1 MLQSARHRVQKDR
14 HGSFLTSRPRLKFE
28 WRYLVGR
35 VPWDSGETP
44 PELLEFLDNHPPGRA
59 VDLGC
64 GTGTNTLELAER
76 GWVVTAYDISAIAI
90 ARARAKLARSG
101 VGAQIERQDLT
112 TVELPSAAF
121 DLAVDIGC
129 YHALNPDDR
138 PRYTTQVAESLKL
151 DGTYLLYSF
160 LGPPHGEL
168 RWPREGETI
177 ALLSDQLELRK
188 VERGEFRE
196 RPSAWFYWERRS
208 R

>member
-1 MLQSARHRVQKDR
+1 M
-14 HGSFLTSRPRLKFE
+14 TSRSRLHFE

-44 PELLEFLDNHPPGRA
+44 PELLERLDNHPPGRA

-64 GTGTNTLELAER
+64 GTGTNTLAMAER
-76 GWVVTAYDISAIAI
+76 GWLVTAYDISFLAIL
-90 ARARAKLARSG
+90 RARVKLARAG
-101 VGAQIERQDLT
+101 LRAQIERQDLT
-112 TVELPSAAF
+112 SIELPSAAF

-129 YHALNPDDR
+129 YHALSQEDR
-138 PRYTTQVAESLKL
+138 ARYTSQVAQSLKL

-160 LGPPHGEL
+160 LGPPHGEA

-177 ALLSDQLELRK
+177 ALLSDDLELRK
-188 VERGEFRE
+188 IEHGAFHD